1 MNDQYH
7 YLYRLGRR
15 PGKQGPRP
23 LSGDQSRVE
32 KLVTGKTTT
41 TTTTTTTAEIPNKTK
56 ILTTALT
63 ATPSTTTSLTATP
76 TIPTSLTATPST
88 VTRSAAISSTATS
101 STAISSTAIPS
112 TATSLTATTEYKRTE
127 ALTKTTEDRAQRLKM
142 AKNIF
147 TVGTWN
153 VRTL

>member
-7 YLYRLGRR
+7 YVCRLGRR

-23 LSGDQSRVE
+23 LSGDQGRVE
-32 KLVTGKTTT
+32 KLVTGNTTT

-63 ATPSTTTSLTATP
+63 VAPLTATLLTATPSTTTSLTATP
-76 TIPTSLTATPST
+76 ST
-88 VTRSAAISSTATS
+88 VTPSA
-101 STAISSTAIPS
+101 AISSTAIPS